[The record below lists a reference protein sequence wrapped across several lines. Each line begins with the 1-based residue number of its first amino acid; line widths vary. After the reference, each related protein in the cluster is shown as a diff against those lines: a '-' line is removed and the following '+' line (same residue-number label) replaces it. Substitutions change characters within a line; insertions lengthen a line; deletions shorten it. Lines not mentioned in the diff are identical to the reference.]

1 MAPMLVDRSDRMRMT
16 FAGEKA
22 KEALNGLV
30 TNDVTKLVPGVP
42 MRAAA
47 LTPKGKVI
55 ALLRMV
61 DRGADLLLDTDA
73 AAGPGFLAMIRKFV
87 NPRLARYADVTA
99 TTGCIGVYGA
109 DAAGFV
115 SRTLGALAEGTLM
128 IPSDD
133 LSPTGVDLIGG
144 RDEVHAIADRLRAA
158 GARDA
163 TADEV
168 AAMRIAAGVPA
179 WGVEMNDETL
189 PQEAVL
195 DDLGAVAFDKGCY
208 TGQEVVARIHF
219 RGHVNRLLRWLSSPD
234 RLPLGA
240 KVVDADGKEVGE
252 VRSSAE
258 VPGRGPLA
266 IAMVRRE
273 VAPGSVVRV
282 IAEGVEARATVAMIA
297 APLVRG

>member
-47 LTPKGKVI
+47 LTPKGRII

-115 SRTLGALAEGTLM
+115 SRTLGTLAEGTLM

-144 RDEVHAIADRLRAA
+144 RDEVQAIADRLRAA

-219 RGHVNRLLRWLSSPD
+219 RGHVNRLLRWLSSAD

-252 VRSSAE
+252 VRSSAD

-273 VAPGSVVRV
+273 VAPGSEVRV
-282 IAEGVEARATVAMIA
+282 IAEGVEARATVTTIA

>member
-1 MAPMLVDRSDRMRMT
+1 MTPPVLVDRSDRMRMT

-22 KEALNGLV
+22 KDALNGLV
-30 TNDVTKLVPGVP
+30 TNDVTKLAPGVP

-55 ALLRMV
+55 ALLRIV
-61 DRGADLLLDTDA
+61 DRGADLLVDADA

-99 TTGCIGVYGA
+99 TTGCVGVYGA
-109 DAAGFV
+109 GAAEAV
-115 SRTLGALAEGTLM
+115 SRALGALPEGILA

-133 LSPTGVDLIGG
+133 LSPAGVDLIGG
-144 RDEVHAIADRLRAA
+144 RDEVRGIADRLRAA

-163 TADEV
+163 TPDEV
-168 AAMRIAAGVPA
+168 VAMRIAAGVPA

-195 DDLGAVAFDKGCY
+195 DDLGAIAFDKGCY

-219 RGHVNRLLRWLSSPD
+219 RGHVNRHLR
-234 RLPLGA
+234 RLRSAEPLPVGA
-240 KVVDADGKEVGE
+240 KVLDAEGREVGD
-252 VRSSAE
+252 VRASAGAT
-258 VPGRGPLA
+258 PRGPLA

-273 VAPGSVVRV
+273 VPPGADVAV
-282 IAEGVEARATVAMIA
+282 ATATGTVAARVEPIA
-297 APLVRG
+297 GDR